1 MMSDCTSMFSNT
13 SFALSTCFPHIAQ
26 STRTTQQINNCFT
39 RNRSTNLKKL
49 TRRRM
54 IKSLRFERKITLLGA
69 TTLKIAKKY
78 IIQTMCWLRNQ
89 QIRPNQHVVQI
100 GSHPRWFIRNRL
112 QLGITL
118 NNESIF
124 LNYTINVFCQR
135 GIPNKAIK
143 TLLFTCRSLNQ
154 EILLGRISKTC
165 GGLDSSLY
173 ALCLTLS
180 AKISACCW

>member
-1 MMSDCTSMFSNT
+1 
-13 SFALSTCFPHIAQ
+13 
-26 STRTTQQINNCFT
+26 
-39 RNRSTNLKKL
+39 
-49 TRRRM
+49 M
-54 IKSLRFERKITLLGA
+54 IKSLRFVRKITLLTA

-78 IIQTMCWLRNQ
+78 NTQTMCWLRNQ

-135 GIPNKAIK
+135 GIPNKAIN

-154 EILLGRISKTC
+154 EILLGRITKTC
-165 GGLDSSLY
+165 GGGGGGLDPLLFICTLPDSFCQDLSLLLIVLVFATDSVNPTKLGNRKRTFQRNRAMMIHARAY
-173 ALCLTLS
+173 YGR
-180 AKISACCW
+180 